1 MIVPTDVLYSDVEN
15 FEGGKLKYYYEH
27 WKKYTSDT
35 FILEIIKNGLK
46 LDLNEILFQHCCNN
60 FPLSKEEMSIINSE
74 IQKLKSKKVIVNTDR
89 RTGDYIFDVF
99 TRSKKDE
106 SPRKSVLKP
115 TQNLICLG
123 FIINSKDMTLTLTE
137 EKKQKIYDLCTN
149 HFEKSKL
156 TI

>member
-1 MIVPTDVLYSDVEN
+1 MLRSL
-15 FEGGKLKYYYEH
+15 G
-27 WKKYTSDT
+27 
-35 FILEIIKNGLK
+35 
-46 LDLNEILFQHCCNN
+46 
-60 FPLSKEEMSIINSE
+60 
-74 IQKLKSKKVIVNTDR
+74 
-89 RTGDYIFDVF
+89 F
-99 TRSKKDE
+99 TIHPE
-106 SPRKSVLKP
+106 KSVLKP